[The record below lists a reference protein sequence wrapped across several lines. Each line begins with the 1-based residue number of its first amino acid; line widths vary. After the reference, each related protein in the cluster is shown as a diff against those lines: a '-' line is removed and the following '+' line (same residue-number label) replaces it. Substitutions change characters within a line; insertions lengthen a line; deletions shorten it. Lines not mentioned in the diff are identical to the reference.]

1 MLRLTIVILSLIA
14 LPLSAY
20 AATCS
25 NGISPDRTQNRVGYA
40 TCFKCSSISGYALY
54 GGALLQNNHARRN
67 VSPYNI
73 VVVNNGRG
81 SRVEVT
87 TNQLSSGTGI
97 SFSFS
102 LFSFE
107 IRQGNRAAVGVTA
120 TPLTGGVSGAPW
132 NRQPTNKG
140 QLRQVCSAIDRE
152 KEVREAK
159 DFYKD
164 QLKLGVI
171 NFGSFTVGGELNAF
185 SNSAYNRFS
194 TFSSSGLSPHGFPVI
209 TTESVF

>member
-1 MLRLTIVILSLIA
+1 M
-14 LPLSAY
+14 
-20 AATCS
+20 
-25 NGISPDRTQNRVGYA
+25 
-40 TCFKCSSISGYALY
+40 
-54 GGALLQNNHARRN
+54 
-67 VSPYNI
+67 
-73 VVVNNGRG
+73 
-81 SRVEVT
+81 
-87 TNQLSSGTGI
+87 
-97 SFSFS
+97 
-102 LFSFE
+102 
-107 IRQGNRAAVGVTA
+107 GVTA

-185 SNSAYNRFS
+185 SKSAFNRFS

>member
-1 MLRLTIVILSLIA
+1 VL
-14 LPLSAY
+14 
-20 AATCS
+20 
-25 NGISPDRTQNRVGYA
+25 
-40 TCFKCSSISGYALY
+40 
-54 GGALLQNNHARRN
+54 
-67 VSPYNI
+67 
-73 VVVNNGRG
+73 VNNGRG
-81 SRVEVT
+81 SSVFVNISPI
-87 TNQLSSGTGI
+87 TNPTGI
-97 SFSFS
+97 SFGTWFGFE
-102 LFSFE
+102 LF
-107 IRQGNRAAVGVTA
+107 QANRAVIGVTA
-120 TPLTGGVSGAPW
+120 TPQAGSVSGAPW
-132 NRQPTNKG
+132 NRQPTSKG
-140 QLRQVCSAIDRE
+140 QLRKVCGAIDRE